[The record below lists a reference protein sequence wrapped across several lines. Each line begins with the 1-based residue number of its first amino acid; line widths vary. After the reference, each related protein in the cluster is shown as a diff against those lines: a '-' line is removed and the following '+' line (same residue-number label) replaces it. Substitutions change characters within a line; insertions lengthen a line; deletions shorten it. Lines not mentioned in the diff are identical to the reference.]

1 MIGAKIPLFRL
12 FGFQVNIDF
21 SWFLLAVLI
30 TWSLAAGLFPG
41 LYQGFDA
48 TTYWIMGIAGALGLF
63 ISIILHELGH
73 ALIAR
78 RCGMQM
84 GGITLF
90 IFGGAAEMNDEP
102 PGPIAELLI
111 AIAGPIVS
119 LLLGVL
125 ALLVAMLET
134 TLALSPPVAGVIAY
148 LGWVNALL
156 VVFNCIP
163 AFPLDGGRVLRAI
176 LWRRRG
182 DLRWATKIT
191 ADIGGAFGIVLIT
204 LGVLS
209 ALLGNLIGGVWWF
222 LLGMFLRG
230 AARMSYRQVVFRRAL
245 EGEWVSH
252 FMRPDPVT
260 VSPELPIRDLVEDV
274 LYTHQYKLYP
284 VVDTRGDLHGCV
296 TLDAV
301 KDLPREQWDDNRV
314 EDILMPC
321 SDANTIEP
329 DADAMDALTRLN
341 TNDITRLMVVKDG
354 TLVGMLALR
363 DLLGFLSMKIDLE
376 GE

>member
-12 FGFQVNIDF
+12 FGFQINIDF

-30 TWSLAAGLFPG
+30 TWSLAAGLFPS
-41 LYQGFDA
+41 LHEGFDT
-48 TTYWIMGIAGALGLF
+48 TTYWVMGVAGALGLF
-63 ISIILHELGH
+63 ASIILHELGH
-73 ALIAR
+73 ALVAR
-78 RCGMQM
+78 RYGVQM

-90 IFGGAAEMNDEP
+90 IFGGVAEMNDEP
-102 PGPIAELLI
+102 PGPIAELFI

-125 ALLVAMLET
+125 ALLVSMLET
-134 TLALSPPVAGVIAY
+134 TLGLPAPVAGVIAY
-148 LGWVNALL
+148 LGWVNTLL

-182 DLRWATKIT
+182 DLRSATKIT
-191 ADIGGAFGIVLIT
+191 ADIGAAFGIVLIS
-204 LGVLS
+204 LGVFS

-230 AARMSYRQVVFRRAL
+230 AAQMSYRQVVFRRAL
-245 EGEWVSH
+245 EGERVSH
-252 FMRPDPVT
+252 FMRHDPVT
-260 VSPELPIRDLVEDV
+260 VDPDLSIRDLVEDV

-284 VVDTRGDLHGCV
+284 VVDSHADLRGCV

-301 KDLPREQWDDNRV
+301 KDLPREQWDDHRV

-321 SDANTIEP
+321 SDANTIDP

-341 TNDITRLMVVKDG
+341 TNDTTRLMVVRDG

-376 GE
+376 GN